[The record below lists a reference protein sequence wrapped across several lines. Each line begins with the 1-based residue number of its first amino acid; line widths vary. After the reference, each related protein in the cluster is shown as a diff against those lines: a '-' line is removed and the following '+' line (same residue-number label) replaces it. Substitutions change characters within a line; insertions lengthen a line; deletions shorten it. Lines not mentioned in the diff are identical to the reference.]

1 MKQYGFIRVASANNK
16 LKVANP
22 KYNLIDLKKK
32 IDDAIESK
40 VDIISFGE
48 LSLCGYTCGDLFF
61 QDILIEECNFV
72 LEELRK
78 YSVNKPITIIVGSVL
93 KIDFKLFNC
102 AIVIENGKYLGVTC
116 KKSIPNYNEFY
127 EKRWFVSSEKLNKSE
142 ILLNGHN
149 VFIGDDLLFKSGKV
163 CFGIEICEDLW
174 NVKPKST
181 DLSSNGANIIF
192 NLSSSNELVG
202 KNEYRKDL
210 IKIQSA
216 KNICA
221 YVYASNNV
229 CESSSDLLFSGA
241 TYIYENGSLLCEGE
255 RFNFDGEIIYADID
269 VERLINE
276 RSKNT
281 TFELENK
288 YRYVDFTLF
297 DKSQNLARYYSKT
310 PFVPEVNQE
319 KTFEEIINIQSYAL
333 ARRMMQIN
341 CKKTV
346 LGLSGGLDSTLA
358 FLIIVKANK
367 ILNIDNKNIIA
378 ITMPGFGTTDRTYEN
393 ALNLAKIFNA
403 TLKEISIKDAVLQH
417 FKDIEHDVNIH
428 DITYENSQARE
439 RTQIL
444 MDVANKE
451 NALVIGTGDLSE
463 LALGWCT
470 YNGDHMSMYAINSSI
485 PKTLIKYLI
494 GYFKEQNTECK
505 DVLNDILNTP
515 ISPELLPPD
524 SNGNIAQKTED
535 NVGPYILHDFFLY
548 HFLRYGAK
556 PSKIYYIACNTF
568 KDEFDNETILK
579 WLKVFVRRFFTQ
591 QFKRNC
597 MPDGV
602 KVGSVSL
609 SPRGD
614 LRMPSDADYEIW
626 LNDLENIEI

>member
-72 LEELRK
+72 LEQLRK

-174 NVKPKST
+174 SVKPKST

-216 KNICA
+216 KGICA

-281 TFELENK
+281 TFELESI

-568 KDEFDNETILK
+568 KDEFNNETILK

-626 LNDLENIEI
+626 LNDLESIEI